1 MKILL
6 DMTLSPK
13 WVRYLTATGVHAIH
27 WSSVGSANAP
37 DSDIM
42 DYARTHNFVILT
54 QDLDFTT
61 LLAFSKDKKPSVPQ
75 LRAENTDSAVI
86 GVAIVKAL
94 RQAET
99 MLDEGALLT
108 IDTDKVRLNIL
119 PLRQ

>member
-6 DMTLSPK
+6 DMNLSPK
-13 WVRYLTATGVHAIH
+13 WVKYLTATGVNAIH

-37 DSDIM
+37 DSEIM

-61 LLAFSKDKKPSVPQ
+61 LLAFSKDKQPSVAQ
-75 LRAENTDSAVI
+75 LRTENTDPAVI
-86 GVAIVKAL
+86 GVAVVKAL

-108 IDTDKVRLNIL
+108 IDTDKARLHIL